1 MDIDKLN
8 REFNELVKNFDEKA
22 ITEWLEKKRL
32 EEREEK
38 QNKRSEQ
45 FYCVA
50 KEHYPELVG
59 DGVCDKQCKKCKK
72 LKL

>member
-1 MDIDKLN
+1 MDIEKMN
-8 REFNELVKNFDEKA
+8 EEFNRLLKKWDEKA

-32 EEREEK
+32 EEQEEK
-38 QNKRSEQ
+38 LNKRSEQ
-45 FYCVA
+45 FYCVS

-72 LKL
+72 LKQ